1 MTSLGSSGELA
12 GLVGEDSVSNL
23 VDFGVDIL
31 DLAAVELVGVDFLE
45 GFGFGRS
52 DVLAGLVEVALWGLA
67 SLGVVLLYVVFG
79 E

>member
-1 MTSLGSSGELA
+1 
-12 GLVGEDSVSNL
+12 LVGEDSVSNL

-31 DLAAVELVGVDFLE
+31 DLASVELVGVDFLE